1 MFARPLDFYVEGKA
15 PAVGAAQDEKNV
27 CFDPCSDAASAF

>member
-15 PAVGAAQDEKNV
+15 PAVGAAQNEKNV
-27 CFDPCSDAASAF
+27 CFDSRSDAASTF